1 MPDMENPY
9 DWCMVHHKAF
19 QIIPLNGGGWVY
31 CCPDCG
37 IETAV
42 IGSAGVEVG
51 KNDKAGTDNRS
62 HETL

>member
-1 MPDMENPY
+1 MPDMENPFS
-9 DWCMVHHKAF
+9 WCKTHNKAF
-19 QIIPLNGGGWVY
+19 QIIKVNGGWVY

-42 IGSAGVEVG
+42 FGSIGVEVG

-62 HETL
+62 PETL